1 MTTLRTAGL
10 GLAATVLAVAALAQ
24 TTAPPPQTP
33 APQPTFRT
41 EANYVRVDVYPTRDG
56 APILDLKQDDF
67 EVLESGTP
75 QKIEQFEHVVFRGNV
90 PQEARREPNTVEES
104 RQALENPRARVF
116 VVFLDIGGV
125 DVAGSHNIRRPL
137 VDTLNRAIGEEDLV
151 GVMTPEMSARD
162 VTFARRTTTIEGFLT
177 RFWTWGDRDR
187 LDPVDP
193 VDPVERNYDLCYA
206 DSPGIAA
213 EMIARRREKQTL
225 DALEDLVVYLR
236 GAREERKAV
245 LAITSGWRLYG
256 PSQAL
261 ANVKEP
267 RLPFVG
273 LNPATGKPTIGE
285 KNMPGTVS
293 RSDCDRDRLMLAQ
306 LEDGEQFR
314 RILDE
319 ANRANTSFYPINPRG
334 LSVFDTPMT
343 VKSRDMTPIAVDQAM
358 LQQRETTLRTLADA
372 TDGLAM
378 VASND
383 LAGGLKRVVDD
394 LSSYYLVGYY
404 STGKLDG
411 KFHPITVRVK
421 RPGVQVRAR
430 RGYLATTLSAA
441 TAAARSTAG
450 AAPASRAAELD
461 PAASAEAKAIDAV
474 ISPLAGYA
482 RDVPLRLQAAA
493 GWKPADTASAAIWVV
508 GELGSAALVGDGW
521 IDGFDATATL
531 TTPAGATMASGRVT
545 AARGARTFRV
555 ALTPSQPLVPGDY
568 VLRVGA
574 SAGSASIPSRETL
587 RIGIPAA
594 PDSVGAIFIRRGPST
609 GNKDVPTADLRFRR
623 SDQLRVEMP
632 TASSDPVTAR
642 LLDRSGKPL
651 AVPVTAAVRD
661 DGDGSRWRT
670 AQLALAPLAVGD
682 YVIEIA
688 SGQQRMLSSF
698 RIVP

>member
-1 MTTLRTAGL
+1 MTRLRAESL
-10 GLAATVLAVAALAQ
+10 GLAATVLAVAALA
-24 TTAPPPQTP
+24 QTP

-56 APILDLKQDDF
+56 APVLDLKQDDF

-90 PQEARREPNTVEES
+90 SQEMRREPNTVEES

-125 DVAGSHNIRRPL
+125 DIVGSHNIRQPL

-151 GVMTPEMSARD
+151 GVMTPEMSGRD
-162 VTFARRTTTIEGFLT
+162 LTFARKTATIEGFLT
-177 RFWTWGDRDR
+177 RVWPWGERDR
-187 LDPVDP
+187 VSMA
-193 VDPVERNYDLCYA
+193 DPVEQNYEVCYA

-213 EMIARRREKQTL
+213 EMIVRRREKQTL

-245 LAITSGWRLYG
+245 LAITTGWRLYG

-285 KNMPGTVS
+285 KNMPGTIS

-306 LEDGEQFR
+306 LEDGEEFR

-319 ANRANTSFYPINPRG
+319 ANRANTSFYPINPLG
-334 LSVFDTPMT
+334 LPVFD
-343 VKSRDMTPIAVDQAM
+343 SPISNPLPLAVDQAM
-358 LQQRETTLRTLADA
+358 LRQRETTLRTLAEA
-372 TDGLAM
+372 TDGLAI
-378 VASND
+378 VNSND
-383 LAGGLKRVVDD
+383 LAAGLKRVVDD

-411 KFHPITVRVK
+411 RFHSITVRVK

-430 RGYLATTLSAA
+430 RGYLASTPAAA

-450 AAPASRAAELD
+450 AGSASRAAELD
-461 PAASAEAKAIDAV
+461 PAAAAEARAIEAV

-508 GELGSAALVGDGW
+508 GELGSVAIVGDGW
-521 IDGFDATATL
+521 VDGFDATATL

-545 AARGARTFRV
+545 APRGARTFRV
-555 ALTPSQPLVPGDY
+555 SLTPSQPLVAGDY

-574 SAGSASIPSRETL
+574 SSGSASIASRETL
-587 RIGIPAA
+587 RIAIPAA
-594 PDSVGAIFIRRGPST
+594 PDSFGAIFIRRGPST

-623 SDQLRVEMP
+623 SDQVRVEMP

-688 SGQQRMLSSF
+688 SGEQRMLSSF